1 MAIVNLANALSERNF
16 DVEILCT
23 YHIGEPAYPLKSN
36 ITLRYLT
43 KEKPNKTEFKRA
55 LQKKN
60 PFLLLKESIHAVR
73 ILYHK
78 KKTMKNALSQ
88 IENGVV
94 ISTRNEHSLLLSK
107 FGKPG
112 VLKVAQLH
120 NDHQFN
126 KKLIS
131 SIQRGYQNID
141 YLLLLTSKACREIES
156 FLEGYN
162 NKTKC
167 LNIPNFI
174 NPVKFSSPIQKKYQ
188 VIAAGRLH
196 SDKDFFCLLRIWS
209 RIAPQY
215 PNLMLKIVGEGE
227 LEDSLKSQASQLG
240 ISKQVLFTGV
250 LSHDLLMA
258 EMAQSICYLL
268 TSRMESFGLVL
279 VESMS
284 CGTVPIS
291 FDVRVGPGEII
302 EDGISGFLVP
312 ERNEDIFSERIVQL
326 LSDSSLRQKM
336 EMAAKKRAEYFYE
349 DRVLQQWLALLQQ

>member
-120 NDHQFN
+120 NDHQFD

-131 SIQRGYQNID
+131 SN
-141 YLLLLTSKACREIES
+141 
-156 FLEGYN
+156 
-162 NKTKC
+162 
-167 LNIPNFI
+167 
-174 NPVKFSSPIQKKYQ
+174 
-188 VIAAGRLH
+188 
-196 SDKDFFCLLRIWS
+196 
-209 RIAPQY
+209 
-215 PNLMLKIVGEGE
+215 
-227 LEDSLKSQASQLG
+227 
-240 ISKQVLFTGV
+240 
-250 LSHDLLMA
+250 
-258 EMAQSICYLL
+258 
-268 TSRMESFGLVL
+268 
-279 VESMS
+279 
-284 CGTVPIS
+284 
-291 FDVRVGPGEII
+291 
-302 EDGISGFLVP
+302 
-312 ERNEDIFSERIVQL
+312 IFSERIVQL